1 VGSDWRECETSSL
14 EIPMPATSLLPMP
27 LVETVP
33 IEQTRAEA
41 AVLHARALLDDAV
54 AQGREGKIPLHEL
67 ADAVQMSAAHLQRLF
82 TAIIGASPSG
92 YLRSRRAESFRH
104 ALRAAR
110 SVSAASFDA
119 GYAAS
124 SRAYADATRHLG
136 MTPAVYR
143 RGGEGVTIRWAA
155 TDTPLGRLVIGA
167 TDVGL
172 CWVSL
177 AASDAT
183 LLGELSA
190 EFPRASIIAAADVA
204 ADGAMV
210 AMLDAV
216 VARLRGDR
224 NAPDVAVDMQVTA
237 FQQRVLDALI
247 AIPFG
252 ETRSY
257 SQIAAAIGK
266 PGAARAVANVCASN
280 RVAVVIPCHRVIH
293 SDGSMSGYRWGNQI
307 KKALLRAEGA
317 ESPRGDGATPA
328 AVRRRRVS

>member
-1 VGSDWRECETSSL
+1 MSAVSL
-14 EIPMPATSLLPMP
+14 HAMP
-27 LVETVP
+27 LVQTVP

-41 AVLHARALLDDAV
+41 AVLRARALLDEAV
-54 AQGREGKIPLHEL
+54 AQGREGRIPLQEL
-67 ADAVQMSAAHLQRLF
+67 ADAAAMSAAHLQRLF
-82 TAIIGASPSG
+82 TEMIGASPSA
-92 YLRSRRAESFRH
+92 YLRSRRADSFRR
-104 ALRAAR
+104 ALRGAGT
-110 SVSAASFDA
+110 VSAATYDA

-124 SRAYADATRHLG
+124 SRAYVDASRNLG
-136 MTPAVYR
+136 MTPSVYR
-143 RGGEGVTIRWAA
+143 RGGDGVTIRWAA

-167 TDVGL
+167 TEVGL

-177 AASDAT
+177 AATDDT
-183 LLGELSA
+183 LLRELSD
-190 EFPRASIIAAADVA
+190 EFPRATIVAD
-204 ADGAMV
+204 DDDSLT
-210 AMLDAV
+210 AMLHAV
-216 VARLRGDR
+216 VTRLEGDR
-224 NAPDVAVDMQVTA
+224 AAPDVAIDMQVTA

-257 SQIAAAIGK
+257 AQIAETIGK

-317 ESPRGDGATPA
+317 AAPRGDGAPPA
-328 AVRRRRVS
+328 AVRRRQSS

>member
-1 VGSDWRECETSSL
+1 MTAVSL
-14 EIPMPATSLLPMP
+14 RAMSF
-27 LVETVP
+27 VETVP
-33 IEQTRAEA
+33 IAQTRAET

-54 AQGREGKIPLHEL
+54 AHGREGKIPLQEL
-67 ADAVQMSAAHLQRLF
+67 ADAVHLSAAHLQRLF
-82 TAIIGASPSG
+82 TAIVGASPSG

-104 ALRAAR
+104 ALRGAR

-136 MTPAVYR
+136 MTPSVYR

-177 AASDAT
+177 AASDDT
-183 LLGELSA
+183 LLGELSD
-190 EFPRASIIAAADVA
+190 EFPRASISP
-204 ADGAMV
+204 DGDGSRV
-210 AMLDAV
+210 TMLDAV

-224 NAPDVAVDMQVTA
+224 SAPDVAVDMQVTA

-247 AIPFG
+247 AIPYG

-317 ESPRGDGATPA
+317 ESPRGDGAPPA
-328 AVRRRRVS
+328 AVRRRRAS

>member
-1 VGSDWRECETSSL
+1 MTAVSL
-14 EIPMPATSLLPMP
+14 RAMSF
-27 LVETVP
+27 VETVP
-33 IEQTRAEA
+33 IAQTRAET

-54 AQGREGKIPLHEL
+54 AHGREGKIPLQEL
-67 ADAVQMSAAHLQRLF
+67 ADAVHLSAAHLQRLF
-82 TAIIGASPSG
+82 TAIVGASPSG

-104 ALRAAR
+104 ALRGAR

-177 AASDAT
+177 AASDDT

-190 EFPRASIIAAADVA
+190 EFPRASISP
-204 ADGAMV
+204 DGDGSMV
-210 AMLDAV
+210 TMLDAV

-224 NAPDVAVDMQVTA
+224 SAPDVAVDMQVTA

-247 AIPFG
+247 AIPYG

-317 ESPRGDGATPA
+317 ESPRGDGAPPA
-328 AVRRRRVS
+328 AVLRRPAS

>member
-1 VGSDWRECETSSL
+1 MTAVSL
-14 EIPMPATSLLPMP
+14 RAMSF
-27 LVETVP
+27 VETVP
-33 IEQTRAEA
+33 IAQTRAET

-54 AQGREGKIPLHEL
+54 AHGREGKIPLQEL
-67 ADAVQMSAAHLQRLF
+67 ADAVHLSAAHLQRLF
-82 TAIIGASPSG
+82 TAIVGASPSG

-104 ALRAAR
+104 ALRGAR

-177 AASDAT
+177 AASDDT
-183 LLGELSA
+183 LLGELAA
-190 EFPRASIIAAADVA
+190 EFPRASISALG
-204 ADGAMV
+204 DGSMV

-224 NAPDVAVDMQVTA
+224 SAPDVAVDMQVTA

-266 PGAARAVANVCASN
+266 PGAVRAVANVCASN

-317 ESPRGDGATPA
+317 ESPRGDGAPPA
-328 AVRRRRVS
+328 AVRRRPAS

>member
-1 VGSDWRECETSSL
+1 
-14 EIPMPATSLLPMP
+14 MP
-27 LVETVP
+27 LIETVP
-33 IEQTRAEA
+33 VSQTRADA
-41 AVLHARALLDDAV
+41 AVMQARALLDDAV
-54 AQGREGKIPLHEL
+54 EQGREGKIPLQEL
-67 ADAVQMSAAHLQRLF
+67 ADAVHMSAAHLQRLF
-82 TAIIGASPSG
+82 TSTIGASPSG
-92 YLRSRRAESFRH
+92 YLRSRRAEAFRH
-104 ALRAAR
+104 ALRDTR

-124 SRAYADATRHLG
+124 SRAYADAERHLG

-143 RGGEGVTIRWAA
+143 RGGAGVTIRWAA
-155 TDTPLGRLVIGA
+155 TDTSLGRLVIGA

-177 AASDAT
+177 AESDAT
-183 LLGELSA
+183 LIGELAA
-190 EFPRASIIAAADVA
+190 EFPRATIVNDTE
-204 ADGAMV
+204 GT
-210 AMLDAV
+210 MLGILAAV

-224 NAPDVAVDMQVTA
+224 SAPDVAVDMQVTA

-257 SQIAAAIGK
+257 SEIAAAIGK
-266 PGAARAVANVCASN
+266 PGAARAVANVCATN

-307 KKALLRAEGA
+307 KKALLQVEGA
-317 ESPRGDGATPA
+317 AAPRGDGAPPA
-328 AVRRRRVS
+328 AVRRRRAS

>member
-1 VGSDWRECETSSL
+1 
-14 EIPMPATSLLPMP
+14 MP

-33 IEQTRAEA
+33 ISQTRAEA
-41 AVLHARALLDDAV
+41 AVMQARALLDEAV
-54 AQGREGKIPLHEL
+54 AAGREGKIPLLEL

-82 TAIIGASPSG
+82 TAIIGASPSY
-92 YLRSRRAESFRH
+92 YLRSRRAEVFRH
-104 ALRAAR
+104 ALRDAR
-110 SVSAASFDA
+110 SVSIASFDA

-124 SRAYADATRHLG
+124 SRAYADATQHLG

-177 AASDAT
+177 AASDDT
-183 LLGELSA
+183 LLGELVA
-190 EFPRASIIAAADVA
+190 EFPRAKIVSDDDHALTPW
-204 ADGAMV
+204 
-210 AMLDAV
+210 LDAV
-216 VARLRGDR
+216 VARLRGER
-224 NAPDVAVDMQVTA
+224 HAPDVAVDMQVTA
-237 FQQRVLDALI
+237 FQQRVLDALM

-266 PGAARAVANVCASN
+266 PGAARAVANVCAKN

-307 KKALLRAEGA
+307 KKALLHAEGA
-317 ESPRGDGATPA
+317 AAPRGEGAPPA
-328 AVRRRRVS
+328 AVRRRRAS

>member
-1 VGSDWRECETSSL
+1 MTA
-14 EIPMPATSLLPMP
+14 ATLLPMP

-33 IEQTRAEA
+33 IEQTRAET
-41 AVLHARALLDDAV
+41 AVLTARALLDDAV
-54 AQGREGKIPLHEL
+54 AHGREGKIPLAEL
-67 ADAVQMSAAHLQRLF
+67 ADAVRMSPAHLQRLF

-92 YLRSRRAESFRH
+92 YLRSRRAESFRR
-104 ALRAAR
+104 ALRDTR

-143 RGGEGVTIRWAA
+143 RGGDGVTIRWAA

-167 TDVGL
+167 TEVGL

-177 AASDAT
+177 AASDST
-183 LLGELSA
+183 LLGELAA
-190 EFPRASIIAAADVA
+190 EFPRAEIIADD
-204 ADGAMV
+204 DGAMSR
-210 AMLDAV
+210 MLEAV

-224 NAPDVAVDMQVTA
+224 AAPDVEVDMQVTA

-257 SQIAAAIGK
+257 SEIAAAIGK
-266 PGAARAVANVCASN
+266 PGAARAVANVCAGN

-307 KKALLRAEGA
+307 KKALLQAEGA
-317 ESPRGDGATPA
+317 HAPRGDGAPPA
-328 AVRRRRVS
+328 AVRRRHSA